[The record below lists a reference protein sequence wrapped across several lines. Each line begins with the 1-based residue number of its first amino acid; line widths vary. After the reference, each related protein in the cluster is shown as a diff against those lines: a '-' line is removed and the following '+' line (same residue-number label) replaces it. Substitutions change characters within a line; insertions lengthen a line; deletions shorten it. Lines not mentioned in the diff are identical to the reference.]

1 VTKEKEMEEQR
12 QGSLADAPAANQEL
26 TTEQVDA
33 VAGGDATVTVNTGI
47 VNVEQTAP
55 TPGEALIAIYEGAVA
70 FTSHVIGRVLG
81 ETTD

>member
-1 VTKEKEMEEQR
+1 VRKEKEMEEQK
-12 QGSLADAPAANQEL
+12 QGALADAPTANQEL

-47 VNVEQTAP
+47 VTVQETAP
-55 TPGEALIAIYEGAVA
+55 TPAQAMIAIYEGAVA